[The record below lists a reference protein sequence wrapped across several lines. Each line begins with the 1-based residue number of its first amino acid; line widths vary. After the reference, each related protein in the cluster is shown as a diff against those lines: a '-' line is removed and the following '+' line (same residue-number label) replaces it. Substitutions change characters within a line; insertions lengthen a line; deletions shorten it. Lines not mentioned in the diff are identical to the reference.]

1 MKYGHTT
8 GTKQERTGS
17 SDWYKAIEAANIQA
31 VEDTERTLTTALA
44 HQVGNAVAAM
54 PEAASRI
61 TKAAALVQA
70 KDVWPMT
77 DGHLPG
83 GLKQRYG
90 QGIPREARPLDL
102 RVHTRTVPRQP
113 VLTPACGHAHA
124 QDRQDLHAE
133 LQLTTHR
140 GLRPPPTRRRRWT
153 RILIPTPSN

>member
-61 TKAAALVQA
+61 TKAASLVQA
-70 KDVWPMT
+70 RDVWPMT
-77 DGHLPG
+77 DGTFLVG
-83 GLKQRYG
+83 SSS
-90 QGIPREARPLDL
+90 D
-102 RVHTRTVPRQP
+102 TVKAYLVKRGPW
-113 VLTPACGHAHA
+113 TCECTHA
-124 QDRQDLHAE
+124 QYRDSLCSHA
-133 LQLTTHR
+133 LAAMLTVKLGSTYQPHY
-140 GLRPPPTRRRRWT
+140 
-153 RILIPTPSN
+153 N